1 MFCSAVSFNVCHCET
16 ISIVENNNNK
26 KQYFNISQEK
36 ASKVS
41 DLFKMFLL
49 YFDVA

>member
-1 MFCSAVSFNVCHCET
+1 MFCSAVSFNVCRCGT
-16 ISIVENNNNK
+16 ISIVENNNK